1 MATDIQVKGTSTN
14 CKGNWDTMLSV
25 TDAGFK
31 GLVKIAN
38 RVFYSLNLGPEFED
52 QREDIVQ
59 EALITL
65 YVNAEA
71 WDTNRSFVSWAS
83 VVLRNSMIRS
93 MQSRVRSSE
102 LTYDPHTVD
111 QASDEDAF
119 EHLVDSELAKTIYRK
134 ANDRTKNV
142 LNKVMAGKS
151 LTRNE
156 YYILDEFRRRI
167 RESTDE

>member
-1 MATDIQVKGTSTN
+1 MDVDIQVKGTSTN

-59 EALITL
+59 EALMTL

-71 WDTNRSFVSWAS
+71 WDTSRPFVSWAS

-93 MQSRVRSSE
+93 MQNRMRSWE
-102 LTYDPHTVD
+102 LTYDPHTMD

-119 EHLVDSELAKTIYRK
+119 EHLVDSELARTIYHK
-134 ANDRTKNV
+134 ANDRTKQI
-142 LNKVMAGKS
+142 LNKVMAGEP

-156 YYILDEFRRRI
+156 YYVLDEFRRRI
-167 RESTDE
+167 RESMNE